1 MGFKGRKPLF
11 YLTSPFSMVYLRV
24 FNLFNGEKAM
34 SEPILT
40 EINGVKEW
48 RLNNLLHREDGPAVE
63 YSFGTKLYFL
73 NGQPHRLDG
82 PACEYNDGKMDWYV
96 NGKRIPNPKEFI
108 RQYLTIFDASTLS
121 SLWNLF
127 PNRDIEF
134 KVFAK
139 VFHELVKENLISV
152 IKIKNKKTDFIDYIA
167 VSNNFEVI

>member
-1 MGFKGRKPLF
+1 MGFKGRKPIF
-11 YLTSPFSMVYLRV
+11 YLTSPFSMVYLSM

-34 SEPILT
+34 PEPILT

-82 PACEYNDGKMDWYV
+82 PACEYNDGRTDWYV
-96 NGKRIPNPKEFI
+96 DGKKIENPKKFI
-108 RQYLTIFDASTLS
+108 VNYLNEINSSTLS
-121 SLWNLF
+121 YLWDVYPCNE
-127 PNRDIEF
+127 IEF

-139 VFHELVKENLISV
+139 IFHELVKENLISV

>member
-1 MGFKGRKPLF
+1 
-11 YLTSPFSMVYLRV
+11 
-24 FNLFNGEKAM
+24 
-34 SEPILT
+34 LT

-73 NGQPHRLDG
+73 NGQLHRVDG
-82 PACEYNDGKMDWYV
+82 PAIEWRDGTKHWCLNGKLHREDGPAIEYNDGGGEWHV

-108 RQYLTIFDASTLS
+108 SQHLMIFDASTLS

-139 VFHELVKENLISV
+139 VFHELAKENLISV